1 VLKDFITFIRNRLK
15 KGSEAIFTDLNKFI
29 DEIFGFGEEVADN
42 ALSPAEKRLKDKKKA
57 QAKRIEEKRNRPKR
71 KQVYRKY
78 ASKFDKKFHL
88 HFDGEIVIRE
98 RKGEQYFAL
107 EGAHNH
113 DVLGSKIQ
121 LGEIRKPPGV
131 SFHDLPDDVPFKA
144 NVEMKYNSG
153 VVKKKN
159 TSSFF
164 PRNWDIKRVKEEI
177 ALVYDEMLKS
187 GKELKWGN
195 NTFKGWNSDR
205 SFEISI
211 EFDKSGN
218 LTNAYPIVK

>member
-1 VLKDFITFIRNRLK
+1 
-15 KGSEAIFTDLNKFI
+15 
-29 DEIFGFGEEVADN
+29 VADN

-57 QAKRIEEKRNRPKR
+57 QAKRIEEKKNRPKR

-121 LGEIRKPPGV
+121 LGEIRKPD
-131 SFHDLPDDVPFKA
+131 SADLQSVLLHYLK
-144 NVEMKYNSG
+144 
-153 VVKKKN
+153 
-159 TSSFF
+159 
-164 PRNWDIKRVKEEI
+164 IKQ
-177 ALVYDEMLKS
+177 
-187 GKELKWGN
+187 
-195 NTFKGWNSDR
+195 
-205 SFEISI
+205 
-211 EFDKSGN
+211 
-218 LTNAYPIVK
+218 